1 MKNQNVKKGFHMNWG
16 VGIVIV
22 YILFV
27 VGMLTLVFKS
37 RSQKIDL
44 VTENYYQQELAYQE
58 EIDAKQRVEDSG
70 CMPVIHKI
78 SNQYQI
84 EIPDSKGSAIQ
95 GDLLA
100 YCPSNKKGDRL
111 ISLPKTDD
119 GGWLLDL
126 EHLEASQYLLKLH
139 WSKEGEIYAASLPFK
154 KE

>member
-1 MKNQNVKKGFHMNWG
+1 MNWG
-16 VGIVIV
+16 VGIAIV

-70 CMPVIHKI
+70 CMPVIQKV

-84 EIPDSKGSAIQ
+84 QIPGSKGNPIQ
-95 GDLLA
+95 GSLLA
-100 YCPSNKKGDRL
+100 YCPSNKKADRL
-111 ISLPKTDD
+111 ISLKPTND
-119 GGWLLDL
+119 GQWLLDL
-126 EHLEASQYLLKLH
+126 ESLSTSQYILKLH
-139 WSKEGEIYAASLPFK
+139 WSKGGEIYAASLPFK
-154 KE
+154 K

>member
-1 MKNQNVKKGFHMNWG
+1 MNWG
-16 VGIVIV
+16 VGIAIV

-84 EIPDSKGSAIQ
+84 EIPGSKGSAIQ

-119 GGWLLDL
+119 GGWLLD
-126 EHLEASQYLLKLH
+126 
-139 WSKEGEIYAASLPFK
+139 
-154 KE
+154 